1 MRNYASGRGC
11 LMAFLQTAL
20 DDPDP
25 QPCGRCSVCTG
36 HLPPP
41 GAHRQRGVVHR
52 GAAFARGVDVTIE
65 PRKMWPSGMPGVKG
79 RIVGCEPGRALAFAD
94 DPGWS
99 DELVELHR
107 GDQPIDAAIADGMVE
122 VLRRWKGHWQQRP
135 VAVVALPSRAHPR
148 RVQSLAE
155 HIGQVGRLPVLSPF
169 HVTGA
174 APPDDASSGARVRAV
189 LASMQLR
196 DDVDI
201 PSGPVL
207 LVDDTYRS
215 GWTLTVA
222 ASLLRRGGAT
232 AVLPLVIH
240 QLP

>member
-1 MRNYASGRGC
+1 
-11 LMAFLQTAL
+11 MA
-20 DDPDP
+20 
-25 QPCGRCSVCTG
+25 VG
-36 HLPPP
+36 H
-41 GAHRQRGVVHR
+41 
-52 GAAFARGVDVTIE
+52 AR
-65 PRKMWPSGMPGVKG
+65 VKG

-107 GDQPIDAAIADGMVE
+107 GDQPIDTAVADGMVE
-122 VLRRWKGHWQQRP
+122 VLRRWKGQWPQRP
-135 VAVVALPSRAHPR
+135 VAVVALPSRSHPR
-148 RVQSLAE
+148 RVESLAH
-155 HIGQVGRLPVLSPF
+155 HIGHIGRLPVLSPF
-169 HVTGA
+169 QVTGA

-189 LASMQLR
+189 LGSMRLR
-196 DDVDI
+196 DDADI

-215 GWTLTVA
+215 GWTITVA
-222 ASLLRRGGAT
+222 ASLLRRAGAT